1 MEARG
6 DGGLQICSQ
15 DCLHHSSRSKYL
27 EGHVGIGKLAII
39 LCFNLHAHRKIPMGD
54 PAQGICSTVP
64 LPEPLDSQSTPEDK
78 LHEEGL
84 LLAMSSCRHDH
95 VCHLS
100 KQLVP

>member
-1 MEARG
+1 
-6 DGGLQICSQ
+6 
-15 DCLHHSSRSKYL
+15 
-27 EGHVGIGKLAII
+27 
-39 LCFNLHAHRKIPMGD
+39 MGD